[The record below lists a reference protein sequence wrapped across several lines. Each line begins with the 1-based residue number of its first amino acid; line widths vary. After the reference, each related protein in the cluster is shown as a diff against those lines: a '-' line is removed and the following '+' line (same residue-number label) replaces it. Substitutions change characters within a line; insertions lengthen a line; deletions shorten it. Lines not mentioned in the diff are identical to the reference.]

1 MVAAVTFARDQ
12 DVLLAVRGGGHNV
25 TGYAVCDGGL
35 VIDLSSMKGIR
46 VDAAQRSVR
55 AEGGVTWGEFDR
67 ATQAHGLACT
77 GGEVSTTG
85 IAGLTLGGGLGWL
98 MGKYGLACD
107 NLLAVEV
114 VTAEG
119 KSLRASA
126 VENPDL
132 FRGVRG
138 GGGNFGIVTSF
149 EYGLHPVG
157 KLVAGMVLHPLTRA
171 NEVLRFYRDYAAAAP
186 DELTTT
192 PAFLTLPDG
201 ASMIAIVACYA
212 GPIPDGEK
220 AVAPLRAFGPP
231 VGDLLK
237 PMDYCE
243 LQSMLDAAN
252 APGRQHYWKASFLPE
267 LSDVAIE
274 VIVAH
279 CSMVSSPHTL
289 VLLEHIHGA
298 VSRVARHETSFI
310 NRNLPY
316 SFGIFSAWQDRAE
329 AEKHIR
335 WTRDFFTAMEPSCA
349 TGVYVNYLGEGEGEA
364 RRLDRRRKKRVSNK
378 DWESKSDPANRI
390 MKMKDGRT
398 HLAYKAEHV
407 IDLESEVVAA
417 ATIHPADR
425 SDGETLLQS
434 VSQAQENVAR
444 AGSDAFAAEVVADK
458 GYHKAQTLAECT
470 AYDLRT
476 YIPERTAR
484 RPRRWTD
491 KPAGWRDAFHANRR
505 RVRGERSRRLQRL
518 RSERVERSFAHV
530 CNTGRARRTWLRGIE
545 DVQKRYLVTLAGRNL
560 TVLMRAL
567 FGIGTPRSLQ
577 GLPRAIWAALCTLA
591 LLFSFHTTLRP
602 PSDVLRRSC
611 SSVAAP
617 TLAPSYAERKSLFFN
632 GLLDSVFVNR

>member
-1 MVAAVTFARDQ
+1 MSSRTVISTRGTAVDEGRIAKLRSALRGDLIRPGDDGYDAARTVFNAMIDRRPSLIVRPTGVADVVAAVTFARDQ

-107 NLLAVEV
+107 NLLAVDV

-126 VENPDL
+126 LENPDL
-132 FRGVRG
+132 FWGVRG

-231 VGDLLK
+231 AGDLLK

-243 LQSMLDAAN
+243 LQTMLDAAN

-279 CSMVSSPHTL
+279 CSTVSSPHTL

-310 NRNLPY
+310 NRHLPY
-316 SFGIFSAWQDRAE
+316 SFGIFSAWQDRVE

-349 TGVYVNYLGEGEGEA
+349 TGVYVNYLGEGEGEGRVKA
-364 RRLDRRRKKRVSNK
+364 AYGTNYDRLLAL
-378 DWESKSDPANRI
+378 KSRYDPTNFFR
-390 MKMKDGRT
+390 MN
-398 HLAYKAEHV
+398 
-407 IDLESEVVAA
+407 
-417 ATIHPADR
+417 
-425 SDGETLLQS
+425 Q
-434 VSQAQENVAR
+434 NV
-444 AGSDAFAAEVVADK
+444 
-458 GYHKAQTLAECT
+458 
-470 AYDLRT
+470 
-476 YIPERTAR
+476 
-484 RPRRWTD
+484 
-491 KPAGWRDAFHANRR
+491 KPATPTPT
-505 RVRGERSRRLQRL
+505 SR
-518 RSERVERSFAHV
+518 
-530 CNTGRARRTWLRGIE
+530 
-545 DVQKRYLVTLAGRNL
+545 
-560 TVLMRAL
+560 
-567 FGIGTPRSLQ
+567 
-577 GLPRAIWAALCTLA
+577 
-591 LLFSFHTTLRP
+591 
-602 PSDVLRRSC
+602 
-611 SSVAAP
+611 
-617 TLAPSYAERKSLFFN
+617 
-632 GLLDSVFVNR
+632 